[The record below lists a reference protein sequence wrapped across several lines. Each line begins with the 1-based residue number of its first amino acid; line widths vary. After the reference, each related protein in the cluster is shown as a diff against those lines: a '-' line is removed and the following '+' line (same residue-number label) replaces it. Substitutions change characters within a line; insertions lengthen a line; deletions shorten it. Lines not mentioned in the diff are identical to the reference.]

1 MDCALTSLKITCN
14 NGLKIEVENKSTIAA
29 LAAIKIWPL
38 VFPSDLG
45 SFGMAVVSKHIDYV
59 IILTFNNF
67 DLNVHY
73 N

>member
-1 MDCALTSLKITCN
+1 
-14 NGLKIEVENKSTIAA
+14 
-29 LAAIKIWPL
+29 
-38 VFPSDLG
+38 
-45 SFGMAVVSKHIDYV
+45 MAVVSKHIDYV